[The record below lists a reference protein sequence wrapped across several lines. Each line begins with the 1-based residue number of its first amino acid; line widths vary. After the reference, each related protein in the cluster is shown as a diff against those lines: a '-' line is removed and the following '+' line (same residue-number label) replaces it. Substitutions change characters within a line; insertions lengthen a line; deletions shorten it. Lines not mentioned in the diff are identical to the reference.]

1 MYISTCANLKGFTLQ
16 GHIIAIAPLGSEI
29 RNISAWLVDWINSNK
44 LNVEP
49 TVYTCDSVEL
59 ARKSLQLPLD
69 IGNPPFLVIIDH
81 SLKNQQ
87 VRKFAKELREGIP
100 ECWIIELVEDTDLIP
115 IDKTAFMLKKPVD
128 KNEWNEVLE
137 HLFKQAATP
146 QWSRA
151 ISNF

>member
-1 MYISTCANLKGFTLQ
+1 MQ
-16 GHIIAIAPLGSEI
+16 GHIIAIAPLTPEVKS
-29 RNISAWLVDWINSNK
+29 ISSWLVDWIKTHN

-49 TVYTCDSVEL
+49 TVYTCDSVDL

-69 IGNPPFLVIIDH
+69 IGNPPFLVIVDH
-81 SLKNQQ
+81 SLKNQN

-100 ECWIIELVEDTDLIP
+100 ECWIIELAEDTDLIP
-115 IDKTAFMLKKPVD
+115 VDKTAFMLKKPV
-128 KNEWNEVLE
+128 NREEWDEVME